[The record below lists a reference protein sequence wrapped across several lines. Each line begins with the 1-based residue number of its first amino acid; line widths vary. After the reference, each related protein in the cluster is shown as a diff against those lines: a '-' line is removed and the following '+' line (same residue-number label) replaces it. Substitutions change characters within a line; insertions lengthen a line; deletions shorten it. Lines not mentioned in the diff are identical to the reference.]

1 MKWLQHLEVLSQPT
15 LSTCLSMTLCMEL
28 QVTRHSWKD
37 KTQSLDKT
45 LMITKE
51 NMWAAGGGP

>member
-28 QVTRHSWKD
+28 QVTRHGWKD
-37 KTQSLDKT
+37 KTQSRDKT
-45 LMITKE
+45 IMITKE
-51 NMWAAGGGP
+51 NM